1 MSRRD
6 RRKPTCLICLGRVG
20 DSPHLYHHHRCVQC
34 RQVCHG
40 DCFRAWRRTR
50 DDLDFRLT
58 ELETNRSACP
68 LCNVPKPY
76 EDRFCPGCGIA
87 FVRIGGCDRMECA
100 MCHHQFDFREAP
112 RQQPVYP
119 IYSPLELWWWGYGR
133 GRPQRQRNPLRWCIY
148 ILVGVL
154 VGLIANLLLLKI
166 ETSGSATDRIVF
178 SVVFGGLAAT
188 QLMIHGEAI
197 PNPDISFACYS
208 GLLAICAGSL
218 VFKIFVGVGVA
229 TTSLLGS

>member
-1 MSRRD
+1 MWGRD
-6 RRKPTCLICLGRVG
+6 SKSQMPRRKPTCLICLGRVG
-20 DSPHLYHHHRCVQC
+20 ESPHRCVQC
-34 RQVCHG
+34 RQVCHM

-100 MCHHQFDFREAP
+100 VCHYQFDFREAP
-112 RQQPVYP
+112 RQQPVSP
-119 IYSPLELWWWGYGR
+119 IYSPLELWWRGR
-133 GRPQRQRNPLRWCIY
+133 GNPNPLRWCIY
-148 ILVGVL
+148 ILVGIL
-154 VGLIANLLLLKI
+154 VGLITNLLLLGG
-166 ETSGSATDRIVF
+166 TAHDRIVF

-188 QLMIHGEAI
+188 QLMIHGEDGI

-218 VFKIFVGVGVA
+218 VFKIFA
-229 TTSLLGS
+229 TTASLLGS